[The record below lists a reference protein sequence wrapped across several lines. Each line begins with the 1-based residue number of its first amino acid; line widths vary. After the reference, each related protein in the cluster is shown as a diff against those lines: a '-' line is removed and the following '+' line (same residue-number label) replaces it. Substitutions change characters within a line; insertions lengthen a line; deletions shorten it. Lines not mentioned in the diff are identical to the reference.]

1 MKRSF
6 LTVLAAAAVFG
17 VAACAQEPRDEQVQ
31 PVEETTPMPAPAPAP
46 PPMTTDTMMMT
57 TTDTMSTGTTG
68 TTGTGTRTTT
78 GM

>member
-6 LTVLAAAAVFG
+6 LTVLAAAAVVG

-57 TTDTMSTGTTG
+57 TTDTMGARPGT
-68 TTGTGTRTTT
+68 TTT